1 MRGSRIVGDP
11 AFGGGGAKMSLENK
25 VALVT
30 GSSRGIGKTIA
41 LKLAEAGASLGINCK
56 SNSWAADEVVE
67 SINQM
72 ERKAISIQC
81 DVSNFADVEEMV
93 GRVMSEFGKIDILVN
108 NVGPFLYK
116 SVYDTTIQE
125 WHQIINSNLNSTF
138 YCCKAVI
145 PIMRKQKSGN
155 IINIGAPNA
164 ERTQGYLSNCPYAVA
179 KTGVVVFS
187 KSLAK
192 EEAKNGI
199 RVNVVNPGF
208 IETDEYTEEMK
219 KDMPK
224 QVPLGRLG
232 KPEDIANAVLF
243 LVSDEANYITSSVLN
258 VHGGLWC

>member
-1 MRGSRIVGDP
+1 
-11 AFGGGGAKMSLENK
+11 MSLENK

-30 GSSRGIGKTIA
+30 GSSRGIGKAIA
-41 LKLAEAGASLGINCK
+41 LKLAESGAFSVINYK
-56 SNSWAADEVVE
+56 SDSSAADEVVK
-67 SINQM
+67 SIKKIK
-72 ERKAISIQC
+72 RKAILIQC

-93 GRVMSEFGKIDILVN
+93 KKIMDEFGRIDILVN

-116 SVYDTTIQE
+116 SIYDTTIRE
-125 WHQIINSNLNSTF
+125 WHEVINSNLNSTF
-138 YCCKAVI
+138 YCCKAVV
-145 PIMRKQKSGN
+145 PIRRKQKSGN

-164 ERTQGYLSNCPYAVA
+164 ERTQGYLQNCPYAVA

-208 IETDEYTEEMK
+208 IETDEYTEQMK
-219 KDMPK
+219 KEMPK
-224 QVPLGRLG
+224 EVPLRRLG

-243 LVSDEANYITSSVLN
+243 LVSDEANYITGSVLN

>member
-1 MRGSRIVGDP
+1 
-11 AFGGGGAKMSLENK
+11 MSLENK

-30 GSSRGIGKTIA
+30 GSSRGIGKAIA
-41 LKLAEAGASLGINCK
+41 LKLAEAEASLVINYK
-56 SNSWAADEVVE
+56 SNSRTADRVVR

-72 ERKAISIQC
+72 KRKAIAIQC

-93 GRVMSEFGKIDILVN
+93 KKVMSEFGRIDILVN

-116 SVYDTTIQE
+116 SIYETTISE
-125 WHQIINSNLNSTF
+125 WHQIMNSNLHSTF
-138 YCCKAVI
+138 YCCKAVV

-164 ERTQGYLSNCPYAVA
+164 ERTQGYLQNCPYAVA

-192 EEAKNGI
+192 EEAKYGI
-199 RVNVVNPGF
+199 RVNVINPGF
-208 IETDEYTEEMK
+208 IQTDEYTEEMK

-224 QVPLGRLG
+224 QVPLERLG

-243 LVSDEANYITSSVLN
+243 LVSDEANYITGSVLN

>member
-1 MRGSRIVGDP
+1 
-11 AFGGGGAKMSLENK
+11 MSLENK

-30 GSSRGIGKTIA
+30 GSSRGIGKAIA
-41 LKLAEAGASLGINCK
+41 LKLAETGASLVINYK
-56 SNSWAADEVVE
+56 SNCRTAEKVVE
-67 SINQM
+67 SIQKM
-72 ERKAISIQC
+72 SYGKRKAISIQC

-93 GRVMSEFGKIDILVN
+93 KKVMSEFGRIDILVN

-116 SVYDTTIQE
+116 SIYDTTIQE

-138 YCCKAVI
+138 YCCKAVV

-164 ERTQGYLSNCPYAVA
+164 ERTQGYLKNCPYSVA

-199 RVNVVNPGF
+199 RVNVINPGF
-208 IETDEYTEEMK
+208 IQTDEYTEEMK

-243 LVSDEANYITSSVLN
+243 LVSDEANYITGSVLN

>member
-1 MRGSRIVGDP
+1 
-11 AFGGGGAKMSLENK
+11 MSLENK

-41 LKLAEAGASLGINCK
+41 LKLAEAGASLVINYK
-56 SNSWAADEVVE
+56 SNSEAADEVVE
-67 SINQM
+67 SIKKM
-72 ERKAISIQC
+72 GRKTISVQC
-81 DVSNFADVEEMV
+81 DVTNFADVEEMV
-93 GRVMSEFGKIDILVN
+93 KKVASEFGRIDILVN

-116 SVYDTTIQE
+116 SIYDTTIGE

-138 YCCKAVI
+138 YCCKAVV
-145 PIMRKQKSGN
+145 PIMRKKKSGN

-164 ERTQGYLSNCPYAVA
+164 ERTQGYLKNCAYAVA

-199 RVNVVNPGF
+199 RVNVINPGF
-208 IETDEYTEEMK
+208 IQTDEYSEEMK
-219 KDMPK
+219 RDMPK

-243 LVSDEANYITSSVLN
+243 LVSDEANYITGSVLN
-258 VHGGLWC
+258 VQGGLWC

>member
-1 MRGSRIVGDP
+1 
-11 AFGGGGAKMSLENK
+11 MSLENK

-41 LKLAEAGASLGINCK
+41 LKLAESGASLAINYK
-56 SNSWAADEVVE
+56 SNTWAADEVVE
-67 SINQM
+67 SIKKLG
-72 ERKAISIQC
+72 RKAISIQC
-81 DVSNFADVEEMV
+81 DVSNFADVEEMIKKV
-93 GRVMSEFGKIDILVN
+93 TKEFGRIDILVN

-116 SVYDTTIQE
+116 SIYDTTIGE

-138 YCCKAVI
+138 YCCKAVV

-164 ERTQGYLSNCPYAVA
+164 ERTQGYLKNCPYAVA

-219 KDMPK
+219 KDMPR
-224 QVPLGRLG
+224 QVPLGKLG

-243 LVSDEANYITSSVLN
+243 LVSDEANYITGSVLN

>member
-1 MRGSRIVGDP
+1 M
-11 AFGGGGAKMSLENK
+11 MSLENK

-41 LKLAEAGASLGINCK
+41 LKLAEAGASLVINYK
-56 SNSWAADEVVE
+56 SNSGAAEEVVE
-67 SINQM
+67 SIKKMIENPA
-72 ERKAISIQC
+72 EGGGRKAISIQC
-81 DVSNFADVEEMV
+81 DVSNFADVDEMLKK
-93 GRVMSEFGKIDILVN
+93 VMSEFGRIDILVN

-116 SVYDTTIQE
+116 SIYDTTIQE

-138 YCCKAVI
+138 YCCKAVV

-164 ERTQGYLSNCPYAVA
+164 ERTQGYLKNCAYATA

-199 RVNVVNPGF
+199 RVNVINPGF
-208 IETDEYTEEMK
+208 IQTDEYTEEMK
-219 KDMPK
+219 KDMPR

-243 LVSDEANYITSSVLN
+243 LVSDEANYITGSVLN